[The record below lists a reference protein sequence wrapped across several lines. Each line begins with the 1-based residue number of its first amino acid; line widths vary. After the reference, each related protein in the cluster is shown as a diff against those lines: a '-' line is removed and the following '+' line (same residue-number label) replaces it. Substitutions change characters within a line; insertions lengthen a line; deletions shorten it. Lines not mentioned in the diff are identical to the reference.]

1 MTKKKK
7 KKNKKKKKKKKQKK
21 KTRGPVLVA
30 ISVFSFL
37 VLEGGACGHLLVSP
51 PAISSFRS
59 SGFEIP
65 AVTGDANDAV
75 PPVKSPGSNLESR
88 ISSRCTVSSSVIGQ
102 GIGLSE
108 KWPATFV
115 GALWRTWE

>member
-1 MTKKKK
+1 MWPSP
-7 KKNKKKKKKKKQKK
+7 
-21 KTRGPVLVA
+21 R
-30 ISVFSFL
+30 IS
-37 VLEGGACGHLLVSP
+37 

-88 ISSRCTVSSSVIGQ
+88 ISSRCTVSSVIGQ